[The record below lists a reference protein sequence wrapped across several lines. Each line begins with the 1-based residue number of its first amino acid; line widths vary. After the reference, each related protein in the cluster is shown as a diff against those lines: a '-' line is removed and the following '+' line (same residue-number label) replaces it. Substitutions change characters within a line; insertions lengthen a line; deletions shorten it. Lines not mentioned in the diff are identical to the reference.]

1 MSTHALEHVPAADRH
16 DVGRKPSHPDRPTAG
31 SPASDAD
38 AETGGTWRGLLGL
51 LAVGTA
57 LVAACGVLGTRTW
70 QVGSGL
76 GAALFP
82 VEDVVELAAVAV
94 GTAVAGW
101 TGVHALLALACVLAD
116 RRGRRWAA
124 AERAVARH
132 APAVVRRLARVAAG
146 AGLGLALTAP
156 TAMALPEAVGVPA
169 AEAGPAVV
177 LDLGWRPTSTMSGEP
192 TGRPGRSVASGTGST
207 PGRASLVDQD
217 RRAEAGREP
226 VTVET
231 GDTLWAIAA
240 DGLAADRPSDGDRSA
255 RAGSPADNDGPSD
268 AEIAEAVD
276 RWHDANRQ
284 VLGSDPDLIRPGTVL
299 HQP

>member
-1 MSTHALEHVPAADRH
+1 MLTHALEHAPAADRH
-16 DVGRKPSHPDRPTAG
+16 DDDREPSHGGR
-31 SPASDAD
+31 SPAGFPAPG
-38 AETGGTWRGLLGL
+38 AEAGGTWRGLLAL

-101 TGVHALLALACVLAD
+101 TGAHALLALACVLAG
-116 RRGRRWAA
+116 RRGTRWAA
-124 AERAVARH
+124 AERTVARH
-132 APAVVRRLARVAAG
+132 APAVVRRLARAAAG

-156 TAMALPEAVGVPA
+156 TAMALPESVGVPA
-169 AEAGPAVV
+169 ADAGPAVV
-177 LDLGWRPTSTMSGEP
+177 LDLGWRATSTVSGEP
-192 TGRPGRSVASGTGST
+192 TGRPGPSVASDAE
-207 PGRASLVDQD
+207 PAPERASLVDQG
-217 RRAEAGREP
+217 RRAGAGREP
-226 VTVET
+226 VVVEA

-240 DGLAADRPSDGDRSA
+240 DDLAADLPSDG
-255 RAGSPADNDGPSD
+255 GGPSN
-268 AEIAEAVD
+268 AEIAETVD
-276 RWHDANRQ
+276 RWHEANRQ
-284 VLGSDPDLIRPGTVL
+284 VLGTDPDLIRPGTVL

>member
-1 MSTHALEHVPAADRH
+1 MLTHALEHAPAADRH
-16 DVGRKPSHPDRPTAG
+16 DDGRGPSHAGRPSADSPAPDS
-31 SPASDAD
+31 SPASDA
-38 AETGGTWRGLLGL
+38 ATGGTWRGLLGL
-51 LAVGTA
+51 LTIATA
-57 LVAACGVLGTRTW
+57 LVAACGVLGIRTW

-124 AERAVARH
+124 AERTVARH
-132 APAVVRRLARVAAG
+132 APAVVRRVARVAAG

-156 TAMALPEAVGVPA
+156 TAMALPTGGVPA
-169 AEAGPAVV
+169 ADEGPAVV
-177 LDLGWRPTSTMSGEP
+177 LDLGWRPTSTVDGEP
-192 TGRPGRSVASGTGST
+192 TGRPDRPAASDAGST
-207 PGRASLVDQD
+207 PGRGSEQASLVD
-217 RRAEAGREP
+217 RGRHTGAGREP
-226 VTVET
+226 VVVEA

-240 DGLAADRPSDGDRSA
+240 DGLAG
-255 RAGSPADNDGPSD
+255 DGPSD
-268 AEIAEAVD
+268 AEVADAVV